1 MEKGFKELYCFSVD
15 REVEKEVSSTKKD
28 KKTGEEYNNCS
39 KMKGMIMNASI
50 QYNKELGDVNN
61 LEKGSDKINI
71 VSTLLATLTTI
82 YSQINQLFKKE
93 SIQ

>member
-1 MEKGFKELYCFSVD
+1 
-15 REVEKEVSSTKKD
+15 
-28 KKTGEEYNNCS
+28 
-39 KMKGMIMNASI
+39 MIMNASI